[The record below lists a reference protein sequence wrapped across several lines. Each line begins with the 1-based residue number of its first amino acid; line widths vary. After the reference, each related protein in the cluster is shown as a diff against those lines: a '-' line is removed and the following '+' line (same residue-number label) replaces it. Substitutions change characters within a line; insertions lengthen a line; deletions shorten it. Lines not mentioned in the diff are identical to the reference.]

1 MTEEKK
7 PFSFGASFTA
17 PSVDSEPAPKP
28 VPAPKPATT
37 GKIEDIDSITKGQT
51 ITITNILDDNVYT
64 ELVGKHSTDVDAG
77 TLEITYSRTDERN
90 NHKEWAEGGT
100 LIVTRK

>member
-17 PSVDSEPAPKP
+17 PSVDSEP
-28 VPAPKPATT
+28 VPKPATT

-51 ITITNILDDNVYT
+51 ITITNILDDKVYT
-64 ELVGKHSTDVDAG
+64 ELVRKNSIDVDAG
-77 TLEITYSRTDERN
+77 TLEITYSRIDERVD
-90 NHKEWAEGGT
+90 HDEWAEGGT
-100 LIVTRK
+100 LTVTRK

>member
-1 MTEEKK
+1 MTDEKK

-17 PSVDSEPAPKP
+17 PSVAPEPKSAS
-28 VPAPKPATT
+28 T

-77 TLEITYSRTDERN
+77 TLEITYSRTDERV
-90 NHKEWAEGGT
+90 NHNEWAEGGT
-100 LIVTRK
+100 LTVTRK

>member
-1 MTEEKK
+1 MTEEKN

-17 PSVDSEPAPKP
+17 PSVASAPA
-28 VPAPKPATT
+28 PAPKPATT

-64 ELVGKHSTDVDAG
+64 ELVRKHSKAVDAG
-77 TLEITYSRTDERN
+77 TLEITYSRTDERVD
-90 NHKEWAEGGT
+90 HDEWAEGGT
-100 LIVTRK
+100 LTVTRK

>member
-1 MTEEKK
+1 MTDEKK

-17 PSVDSEPAPKP
+17 PSVDSEPA
-28 VPAPKPATT
+28 PAPKPATT

-64 ELVGKHSTDVDAG
+64 ELVRKHSKAVDAG
-77 TLEITYSRTDERN
+77 TLEITYSRTDDRV
-90 NHKEWAEGGT
+90 NHNEWAEGGT
-100 LIVTRK
+100 LTVTRK

>member
-1 MTEEKK
+1 MTDEKK

-17 PSVDSEPAPKP
+17 PSADSEPAP
-28 VPAPKPATT
+28 APKPVST